1 VAAIVKSKLFDRV
14 GYVRHEAQQACHD
27 ATERFRIAAWGRR
40 GGKSRVGGM
49 ELMPAAYLA
58 HARRQYL
65 EETGERHEYWIVGPE
80 YSDSEKEFRVI
91 YNALKGRGMP
101 FDKPGTYNNP
111 LGGDMHVSLWDGR
124 FQVHAKSAKY
134 PDTLVGEGLRG
145 LVLSEAAK
153 LKRIVWEKHLRPTL
167 ADYKGWLYGGST
179 PEGKN
184 WFYEL
189 YMKGQNPNEPEYWSL
204 RAPAWVNPFVYPMGG
219 SMEGINNLRELR
231 RLGCPITQEAI
242 ELLGLDPELASLE
255 GGMSD
260 ELFNQEIAAM
270 FTEFVGRVF
279 KDFEEEEHVRPL
291 LIDPDLPLFAA
302 VDWGFTNPTVWL
314 LIQVSRLGQVRVL
327 DEYYEPGKTPE
338 EVAAEIRARGLC
350 PSNVRAFYPDPA
362 SPGDSATL
370 SQKLRVPSMPGTGG
384 ELKDRLELIRK
395 YLKVPEDKQHL
406 SFDHPE
412 RQPNL
417 IIDPRCKGLIHDMLE
432 YRYPREKK
440 EETNNREE
448 PLKKDDHGP
457 EALGR
462 FFKGYFGATT
472 GRTNARVRKADV
484 RG

>member
-1 VAAIVKSKLFDRV
+1 
-14 GYVRHEAQQACHD
+14 
-27 ATERFRIAAWGRR
+27 
-40 GGKSRVGGM
+40 
-49 ELMPAAYLA
+49 
-58 HARRQYL
+58 
-65 EETGERHEYWIVGPE
+65 
-80 YSDSEKEFRVI
+80 
-91 YNALKGRGMP
+91 
-101 FDKPGTYNNP
+101 
-111 LGGDMHVSLWDGR
+111 
-124 FQVHAKSAKY
+124 
-134 PDTLVGEGLRG
+134 
-145 LVLSEAAK
+145 
-153 LKRIVWEKHLRPTL
+153 
-167 ADYKGWLYGGST
+167 
-179 PEGKN
+179 
-184 WFYEL
+184 
-189 YMKGQNPNEPEYWSL
+189 MKGQNPNEPEYWSL